1 MIRRLTLAASVAAL
15 TALACLAGPAAAAP
29 AGPMTPIPDGFSQI
43 VPVQGGYCRGWA
55 RECASRWGWGSWR
68 FQRCMRN
75 HGC

>member
-1 MIRRLTLAASVAAL
+1 
-15 TALACLAGPAAAAP
+15 
-29 AGPMTPIPDGFSQI
+29 MTPIPDGFSQI